1 MIFEQW
7 KKQHFNISCAAYA
20 QWEVDNDPSFA
31 EQQLN
36 KHLKEFGIG
45 KCFCGFSSDD
55 LMLFPFSECP
65 NCKFRYQL
73 AKGGCMHFRCLQCGY
88 DFCGGCSRPFKL
100 GNVSAMQSNARIQF
114 LIKSQ
119 HFFSFISD
127 ASEHECAPHWACT
140 PTTPE
145 TVSSTCETRRLPT

>member
-1 MIFEQW
+1 MVFGQW

-100 GNVSAMQSNARIQF
+100 GNVSAMQCNAKLQC
-114 LIKSQ
+114 
-119 HFFSFISD
+119 FSTFIFPILLS
-127 ASEHECAPHWACT
+127 AMLP
-140 PTTPE
+140 
-145 TVSSTCETRRLPT
+145 STNVRRSGPARPPPPKLSLLPAGQGDC